1 MRLHTY
7 TICLRF
13 LKSQGVIGLAKDQL
27 GFSFRCMI
35 FSGYTANNSPKS
47 GVIPCRLGVIVLLF
61 SVARKQDR
69 GGAKCESLA
78 RGGVQKEKKTK

>member
-1 MRLHTY
+1 
-7 TICLRF
+7 
-13 LKSQGVIGLAKDQL
+13 
-27 GFSFRCMI
+27 MI